1 MARGASGQFQRG
13 PVAWMDQ
20 RWVVFASGE
29 DVLPSAE
36 ERPAVIDRTSGVAV
50 YRQVADEIR
59 AKIQSGELAPGA
71 LLPSERELV
80 EKLGVSRPTV
90 QQAIKFL
97 RAQGVVVAEHGRGV
111 FVRQPKTVKR
121 LARTRLSQA
130 EASVGFTPSVSVR
143 VRFEPAD
150 ERTAQLLRIEP
161 GAEVTVRARQMRA
174 DNTVVQVALSRLP
187 REITRGTQLED
198 ISTGQGGIYARL
210 EAAGHALDHFE
221 EVVSAR
227 MPTPGEQSQ
236 LQLLEGTP
244 VIVVTRVTYTA
255 NGPVEVND
263 MILAADRYEL
273 QYELPAD

>member
-1 MARGASGQFQRG
+1 M
-13 PVAWMDQ
+13 
-20 RWVVFASGE
+20 
-29 DVLPSAE
+29 
-36 ERPAVIDRTSGVAV
+36 IDRTSGVAV
-50 YRQVADEIR
+50 YRQVADKIR
-59 AKIQSGELAPGA
+59 ARIESGELAPGA

-121 LARTRLSQA
+121 LARTRHT
-130 EASVGFTPSVSVR
+130 ETPGGFTPSVSVR

-150 ERTAQLLRIEP
+150 ERTAELLRIEP

-174 DNTVVQVALSRLP
+174 DNAVVQIALSRLP

-210 EAAGHALDHFE
+210 EAAGHELDHFE

-227 MPTPGEQSQ
+227 MPTPDEQSQ

-244 VIVVTRVTYTA
+244 VIVVTRVTFTA

-273 QYELPAD
+273 LYELPAG

>member
-1 MARGASGQFQRG
+1 
-13 PVAWMDQ
+13 
-20 RWVVFASGE
+20 
-29 DVLPSAE
+29 
-36 ERPAVIDRTSGVAV
+36 VIDRTSGVAV
-50 YRQVADEIR
+50 YRQVADQIR
-59 AKIQSGELAPGA
+59 VKIQSGELAPGA

-80 EKLGVSRPTV
+80 EQLGVSRPTV

-111 FVRQPKTVKR
+111 FVRQPRAVKR
-121 LARTRLSQA
+121 LARNRVSQA
-130 EASVGFTPSVSVR
+130 ESPAGFTPSVSVR

-150 ERTAQLLRIEP
+150 ERTAKLLRIEP
-161 GAEVTVRARQMRA
+161 GAEVTVRARQMRT

-210 EAAGHALDHFE
+210 EAAGYALDHFT

-227 MPTPGEQSQ
+227 MPTPDEQSQ

-244 VIVVTRVTYTA
+244 VIVVTRVTHTA

-273 QYELPAD
+273 LYELPAD